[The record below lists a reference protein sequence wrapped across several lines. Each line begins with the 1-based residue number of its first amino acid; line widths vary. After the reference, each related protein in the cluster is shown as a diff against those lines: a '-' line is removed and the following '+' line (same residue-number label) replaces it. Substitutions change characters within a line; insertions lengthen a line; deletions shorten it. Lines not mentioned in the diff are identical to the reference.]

1 MLAKRSGFYR
11 WSQPFRARYG
21 TLRGLRFASQWR
33 RARYAAPRGT
43 VVHLEVPGIRHPV
56 YLRAQTVD
64 VDLAERIF
72 LEDQVD
78 LPVEGEPAFIV
89 DAGANIGLTAAYFA
103 SRWPRARVV
112 AIEVEA
118 GNFALLERTL
128 APYPNVTPMLAGL
141 WSGPSELVISNP
153 DAEESWAFMAEEA
166 GAGAAPGARS
176 TTVPALGVPD
186 LMRQFGVERID
197 LLKIDIEGAEREVL
211 GADAWAWLGRVGCT
225 AVELHDWFVPG
236 CRAALDRAVAG
247 LPLQRSE
254 LGEYTVLKPIPG
266 AAFPTSA
273 PAVAAPLADAPV
285 ADAPVADAPVAD
297 APAAPSGGRPAA
309 PRREL
314 GEQRL

>member
-1 MLAKRSGFYR
+1 
-11 WSQPFRARYG
+11 
-21 TLRGLRFASQWR
+21 
-33 RARYAAPRGT
+33 
-43 VVHLEVPGIRHPV
+43 V

-72 LEDQVD
+72 LDHQLD
-78 LPVEGEPAFIV
+78 LPVDGEPAFIV

-103 SRWPRARVV
+103 SRWPKARVV

-118 GNFALLERTL
+118 GNFALLERTV

-153 DAEESWAFMAEEA
+153 DAEESWAFMAEE
-166 GAGAAPGARS
+166 AGAAPGARS

-225 AVELHDWFVPG
+225 AVELHDWFIPG

-247 LPLQRSE
+247 LPLQRTE

-273 PAVAAPLADAPV
+273 PAAAAAAAAVPVADVRAADLPV
-285 ADAPVADAPVAD
+285 ADAPVADAPGADAPVAD
-297 APAAPSGGRPAA
+297 APGADAPAGSLGGRPGAA
-309 PRREL
+309 RREL